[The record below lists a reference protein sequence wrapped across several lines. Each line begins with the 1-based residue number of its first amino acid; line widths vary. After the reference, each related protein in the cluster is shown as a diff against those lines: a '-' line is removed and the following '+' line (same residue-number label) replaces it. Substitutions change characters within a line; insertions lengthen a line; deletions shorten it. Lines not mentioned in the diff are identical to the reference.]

1 MFQHEFTHSILT
13 RCVLVCTLLMLVS
26 CSSIGPK
33 TITRDRFDYNK
44 AISDSWKEQTLL
56 NIIKLRYADMP
67 LFVEVASIVSSY
79 SLEQSLELGGE
90 LSEGRAPGNSFV
102 VGAAGTYKDRPTV
115 TYVPLTGEQFN
126 RSFMTPI
133 PPRAVIFLIQN
144 GWPADLIL
152 LLTVDAINGL
162 RSTVAAGSNKRQ
174 GDEEYLRVTELL
186 YDIQL
191 SGAVGMEIKEIDD
204 DEYSTLMIFHK
215 EDISDETKAKINE
228 LGDLLGLKTDAQE
241 FQVNYGFIS
250 KSDTEIVMLTRSML
264 NIMIQLSTQIEAPVE
279 HVNEGRTVSAV
290 TLDSSTHEMAQIF
303 RLKHSTEEP
312 EDAFVSVKY
321 RDYWFWIDDRDFLTK
336 KTFGFLMIL
345 NSLMEKGSDDYLPQ
359 ITIPTN

>member
-1 MFQHEFTHSILT
+1 
-13 RCVLVCTLLMLVS
+13 MLVS

-67 LFVEVASIVSSY
+67 LFVEVASIVSGY
-79 SLEQSLELGGE
+79 SLEQSVSLGGE
-90 LSEGRAPGNSFV
+90 LSAGNIPGDSFN
-102 VGAAGTYKDRPTV
+102 VGAAGTYIDRPTV
-115 TYVPLTGEQFN
+115 TYVPLTGEEFN

-144 GWPADLIL
+144 GWPADLIF

-162 RSTVAAGSNKRQ
+162 RSTVAAGSNQRK

-186 YDIQL
+186 REIQL
-191 SGAVGMEIKEIDD
+191 SGAIGMEVKEIDD
-204 DEYSTLMIFHK
+204 NEYSTLMIFHR
-215 EDISDETKAKINE
+215 EGNNDETEANLNE
-228 LGDLLGLKTDAQE
+228 LGDLLGLKPDVQE
-241 FQVNYGFIS
+241 FQVSYGFIS
-250 KSDTEIVMLTRSML
+250 GSDTEIVMLTRSML

-279 HVNEGRTVSAV
+279 HVNEGRTVSALE
-290 TLDSSTHEMAQIF
+290 LDNSTHEMAQVF

-312 EDAFVSVKY
+312 EDAFVAVKY

-336 KTFGFLMIL
+336 NTFGFLMIL
-345 NSLMEKGSDDYLPQ
+345 NSLMEKGSNEHLPQ
-359 ITIPTN
+359 ITIPAN